1 MKVSIWIHKNDIIND
16 KITNYYLW
24 RPQMTG
30 HENYVQVTIT
40 PDEFV
45 RLEDRNDTV

>member
-1 MKVSIWIHKNDIIND
+1 MKVSIWIHKNDIINN

-40 PDEFV
+40 TDEFV
-45 RLEDRNDTV
+45 RLEDRNDLV

>member
-1 MKVSIWIHKNDIIND
+1 MKVSIWIRKSDVINN

-30 HENYVQVTIT
+30 HGDYVQVTIT
-40 PDEFV
+40 PDEFA
-45 RLEDRNDTV
+45 RLEDRNENI